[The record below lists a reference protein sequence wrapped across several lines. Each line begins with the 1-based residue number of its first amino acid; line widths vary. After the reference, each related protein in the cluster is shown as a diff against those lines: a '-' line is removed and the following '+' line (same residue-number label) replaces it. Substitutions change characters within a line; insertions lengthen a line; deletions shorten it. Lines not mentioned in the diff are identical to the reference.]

1 MRKFQFLL
9 FFLLGSSSIADDVTQ
24 FTHNGVKLFLEEH
37 SYFLMHLHVT
47 KYLFHARCKFI
58 KKTSVIYIYIFFF
71 NRRYS
76 LLSFRLSQR
85 ILIHINSETLPI
97 TYSEFRMQNQLTNST
112 THNTLLFLCSAEGIS
127 FTQARPG
134 IEPATRRPI
143 VTLNRRCPPKL
154 RHNGGASR
162 FSYTIQYPSIVTT
175 VC

>member
-58 KKTSVIYIYIFFF
+58 KKKSVIYIFFF

-76 LLSFRLSQR
+76 LLSFQLPQR
-85 ILIHINSETLPI
+85 ILILSIWRLCQSPI
-97 TYSEFRMQNQLTNST
+97 QYAVFFVEVADKST
-112 THNTLLFLCSAEGIS
+112 THNSQLFCTRRKALFLIEGS
-127 FTQARPG
+127 EWAQ
-134 IEPATRRPI
+134 TRD
-143 VTLNRRCPPKL
+143 
-154 RHNGGASR
+154 
-162 FSYTIQYPSIVTT
+162 
-175 VC
+175 